1 MYNYDDE
8 YNWESRPAG
17 GRKNT
22 MATAALVL
30 GVLSITLCSVFY
42 VSLPCGAIA
51 IICAILSRDNRPMV
65 GKSRAGIICGSIG
78 MVITLVFT
86 ISAFRYVLTTEDGRE
101 YLQYYYRMYT
111 GDYDFDVDEAFEELF
126 PFLYDSDESNQNSSQ
141 RSGSGDSDTDD
152 GSGSGSYGSGNNGA
166 DDSFGNDTDD
176 GGEGSN
182 GYNGGSGT
190 QPGGGGS
197 DGGSNG
203 SGSDGEGG
211 FI

>member
-17 GRKNT
+17 GRNNT

-65 GKSRAGIICGSIG
+65 GKSKAGIICGSIG

-86 ISAFRYVLTTEDGRE
+86 VSAFRYVLTTEEGRE

-126 PFLYDSDESNQNSSQ
+126 PFLYDSDEN
-141 RSGSGDSDTDD
+141 GT
-152 GSGSGSYGSGNNGA
+152 NGA
-166 DDSFGNDTDD
+166 ENGNGSSGAD
-176 GGEGSN
+176 GGSDNGSN
-182 GYNGGSGT
+182 GSSDDGFDDGFDDGYGNEPGGNGSGT
-190 QPGGGGS
+190 QPGGDSGHDG
-197 DGGSNG
+197 GGSNG

>member
-8 YNWESRPAG
+8 YNWERRTPRSR
-17 GRKNT
+17 RNT

-51 IICAILSRDNRPMV
+51 IICAILSRDNRAMT
-65 GKSRAGIICGSIG
+65 GKGKAGIICGIIG
-78 MVITLVFT
+78 MVVTIFFT
-86 ISAFRYVLTTEDGRE
+86 VSAFRYVLTTEEGRE

-126 PFLYDSDESNQNSSQ
+126 PFLYDSDESDQNNTQ
-141 RSGSGDSDTDD
+141 GSGSGNSGTDDDAGNGGFGTDDD
-152 GSGSGSYGSGNNGA
+152 GSGNGTGGSS
-166 DDSFGNDTDD
+166 DD
-176 GGEGSN
+176 GFGDGFDD
-182 GYNGGSGT
+182 GYGNE
-190 QPGGGGS
+190 PGGGGSDRS

-203 SGSDGEGG
+203 SDEEGG